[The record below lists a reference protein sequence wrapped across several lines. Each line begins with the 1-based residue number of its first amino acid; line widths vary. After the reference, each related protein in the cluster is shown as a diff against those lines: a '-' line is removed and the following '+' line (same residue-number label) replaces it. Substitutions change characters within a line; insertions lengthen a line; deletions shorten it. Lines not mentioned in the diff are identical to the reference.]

1 MKDLRIEI
9 YSDGADINQMIED
22 LNSGLVT
29 GFTTNPT
36 LMAKAGISDYMNFA
50 KEVLAQIK
58 EHSISFEVF
67 TDELDQ
73 MEEQALILSSLA
85 ENVFVKIPVMNT
97 RGQSTYE
104 LIKSLSEKG
113 VKLNVTAIFTKPQ
126 INEVIKAL
134 GKNVPSIVSIFA
146 GRIANAG
153 IDPEPFINEAV
164 SLSRD
169 FNEMKILWASS
180 REVFNIIQAE
190 RCGCDII
197 TLTPA
202 LIKAAQKDL
211 NKDLTQFSQE
221 TVQMF
226 YDDALNSGYRI

>member
-1 MKDLRIEI
+1 MFA
-9 YSDGADINQMIED
+9 DGANIEEIRTLRKND
-22 LNSGLVT
+22 LVS

-36 LMAKAGISDYMNFA
+36 LMAKSGIKNYESFA
-50 KEVLAQIK
+50 KEAAQVC
-58 EHSISFEVF
+58 HPYSISFEVF

-126 INEVIKAL
+126 INEVINAL
-134 GKNVPSIVSIFA
+134 DKNIPSIVSIFA